1 MTGYKNKMNS
11 EGCLVLE
18 ASNQISNKQLD
29 FLGQAPR
36 VHPDPETLGLLTGDI
51 AERMCALPLC
61 KRHRAGGVV
70 ISFLVANDSP
80 ADLEQTL
87 RFIVDGE
94 VELIRSERHS
104 VVDEIF
110 RQYRGS
116 VETIRSSQRQ
126 LLQTSESRLKDSEI
140 DRVERILIQGD
151 SRAAKFIRSLVDYS
165 IANDASDLHL
175 TPEVDGVRANIRVN
189 GQLLSHDNVLCPL
202 WTFEKIVQILKL
214 LINAD
219 TTVRFQPQ
227 DGSFGYRAA
236 QRDIA
241 VRVSL
246 IPTVYG
252 ERAVLRFLGGKPVRS
267 LLDLGYSLKCFNLM
281 KRSFS
286 SADGL
291 IIFAGATGSG
301 KTTAIYGAISE
312 LRKHNRNISTI
323 ENPVEQVVSGIS
335 QTQINES
342 QGLTYSAALKAI
354 MRQDPDVILVGET
367 RDEESAAGVAQAALT
382 GHLVMTTVHGRTV
395 FDATKRLMSL
405 APEPNLVPDLLRIV
419 VHQKLAPRLCPQC
432 KVPDLNA
439 TRMAIGN
446 PILNLRRIFVP
457 GGCPQCSFT
466 GFIGQVPIPEILL
479 VTPEL
484 AERMKKDMAFS
495 KYSLAD
501 SLDTSNY
508 ISYEESLL
516 ALLAEEEV
524 PYPEDL

>member
-11 EGCLVLE
+11 EGCLVVG
-18 ASNQISNKQLD
+18 ASNQISSKELD
-29 FLGQAPR
+29 FLSQAAR
-36 VHPDPETLGLLTGDI
+36 VNPDPATLGILAGDL
-51 AERMCALPLC
+51 AEKLCALPLC
-61 KRHRAGGVV
+61 KRHRAGRVV
-70 ISFLVANDSP
+70 VSFLVAHDSP
-80 ADLEQTL
+80 PDLEQTL
-87 RFIVDGE
+87 RFIVDSE
-94 VELIRSERHS
+94 VELIPSERRA
-104 VVDEIF
+104 VADEIF

-116 VETIRSSQRQ
+116 VETILTSQRE
-126 LLQTSESRLKDSEI
+126 LLKTSEARQKDSEI
-140 DRVERILIQGD
+140 DRVERILMQGD

-175 TPEVDGVRANIRVN
+175 TPELDGVKANIRVN

-219 TTVRFQPQ
+219 TTVKFQPQ

-246 IPTVYG
+246 IPTVHG
-252 ERAVLRFLGGKPVRS
+252 ERAVLRFLGSKPVNT
-267 LLDLGYSLKCFNLM
+267 LFDLGYSLKSFNFL
-281 KRSFS
+281 KKSLCS
-286 SADGL
+286 DDGL

-301 KTTAIYGAISE
+301 KTTAMYGAISE
-312 LRKHNRNISTI
+312 LRKKALNISTI

-335 QTQINES
+335 QTQINET

-382 GHLVMTTVHGRTV
+382 GHLVLTTVHGRTV
-395 FDATKRLMSL
+395 FDAAKRLMSL
-405 APEPNLVPDLLRIV
+405 APEPNLVPDLLRLV
-419 VHQKLAPRLCPQC
+419 VHQKLAPRLCPNC

-439 TRMAIGN
+439 TRMAIGH
-446 PILNLRRIFVP
+446 PVLNLRRIFVP
-457 GGCPQCSFT
+457 GGCAQCRFT
-466 GFIGQVPIPEILL
+466 GFVGQIPVPEILL

-484 AERMKKDMAFS
+484 AERMKKDLAFS
-495 KYSLAD
+495 KVSLAD
-501 SLDTSNY
+501 ILEASNY

-516 ALLAEEEV
+516 ALLVEEEV